1 MTSTI
6 SIRVNKHFKL
16 LILKC
21 DSDSDLYVT
30 YTHWNRQLK
39 PYLFPLR
46 KNRVNQGHN
55 LSPLAVL
62 GLRGVFQSVRQT
74 FAVISQTFAIVSQ
87 TLAVIS
93 QTFAVNN
100 QTFAVFSQT
109 FSVIFVILN
118 PIQSISQSLSVKYQS
133 ICELDSR
140 ERP

>member
-1 MTSTI
+1 MQT
-6 SIRVNKHFKL
+6 RCW
-16 LILKC
+16 LILLMLSSGLFKC
-21 DSDSDLYVT
+21 LIGDLYSSLIN
-30 YTHWNRQLK
+30 HWNRQLK

-118 PIQSISQSLSVKYQS
+118 PIQSISQSLSVRYQS